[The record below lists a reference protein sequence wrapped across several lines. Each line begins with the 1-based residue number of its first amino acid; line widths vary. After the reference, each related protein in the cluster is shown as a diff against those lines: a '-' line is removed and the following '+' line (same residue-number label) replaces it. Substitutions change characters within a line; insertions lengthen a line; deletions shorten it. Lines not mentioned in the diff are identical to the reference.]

1 MTDQKPAD
9 DETPESVASPAE
21 NERLEHS
28 VDGVTTRDDRLD
40 AGVPMTQGE
49 EGTSSPAGP
58 EDAMGTEPTRGDY
71 SGRIDQGP
79 HLASVPL
86 SAEERGDAVR
96 HVDRETGKPA
106 DGPGKNT
113 VPVPNEV
120 PNAKLVEQTPAP

>member
-1 MTDQKPAD
+1 MTDQKP
-9 DETPESVASPAE
+9 DETPESVASPEE
-21 NERLEHS
+21 NARLEHS

-49 EGTSSPAGP
+49 AGTTDPAGP

-79 HLASVPL
+79 HLTSVPL
-86 SAEERGDAVR
+86 TAEERGESVR
-96 HVDRETGKPA
+96 YVDRETGAPA
-106 DGPGKNT
+106 KGPSDKT
-113 VPVPNEV
+113 VAVPNEV